1 MQEPER
7 VAPRITNLGGGVE
20 NSMSLKQ
27 LTSWCEERFGPNEVL
42 GSKEDRPMDAP
53 WIVMDSSMGGEV
65 WDWTPKTTINEI
77 LEEIAKHAEANP
89 QWLKT
94 TN

>member
-1 MQEPER
+1 
-7 VAPRITNLGGGVE
+7 
-20 NSMSLKQ
+20 MSLKQ

-42 GSKEDRPMDAP
+42 ASEEDRPMDAP
-53 WIVMDSSMGGEV
+53 WIVMDSSMARETQ
-65 WDWTPKTTINEI
+65 DWTPKTTLNEI

-94 TN
+94 IN